1 MPVPVEVELC
11 LGKLFLGKKFSFF
24 HFANKIILDKL
35 GFQMGFS
42 VPEV

>member
-1 MPVPVEVELC
+1 MPVPVKVELC
-11 LGKLFLGKKFSFF
+11 LGKLFLGKKISFF
-24 HFANKIILDKL
+24 HFAKIILDKL